1 MMGHE
6 LSCSAVDDLLVD
18 LVDDAL
24 DRALAAQVE
33 QHVASC
39 PRCRSLVG
47 DLREIRQA
55 ASTLPPVPPPP
66 HVWPRLRAA
75 LEAERADPFHSTR
88 PTARLRRAVGLAHG
102 RPTSESKGRLLPA
115 WGRMAAAAAL
125 LVVAISAGLWSLW
138 VSREQAEP
146 LRATRTEAG
155 DRRAQDLVATVES
168 EIALAAEHYEK
179 AIAGLEEAARASGTE
194 LDPDVM
200 ATLKTNL
207 ALVDQAIDDS
217 RRAVRDQP
225 DNLVAQASLL
235 DAFRRKVTLLQDT
248 VALMREV
255 RLDRSA
261 MPAGLN
267 EG

>member
-1 MMGHE
+1 
-6 LSCSAVDDLLVD
+6 
-18 LVDDAL
+18 
-24 DRALAAQVE
+24 
-33 QHVASC
+33 
-39 PRCRSLVG
+39 
-47 DLREIRQA
+47 
-55 ASTLPPVPPPP
+55 
-66 HVWPRLRAA
+66 
-75 LEAERADPFHSTR
+75 
-88 PTARLRRAVGLAHG
+88 
-102 RPTSESKGRLLPA
+102 
-115 WGRMAAAAAL
+115 MAAAAAL